1 MFITRRID
9 IKENRSQNN
18 QFLWKLELG
27 KRRKNMYLDGVADEA
42 KVNMMCWSWESE
54 KTQMKRREV
63 LLFEKLRMVLGF
75 VTHRVSGSG
84 RRLFNLCLGL
94 FQGFQEDNMWTLF
107 MWFKKKGFFEIS
119 IGRRWKGFFMN
130 RSVWFERKTVMRDFH
145 KNTMMIGVCRVV
157 WVATNSIYLIFNFI
171 IYILNFLLF

>member
-42 KVNMMCWSWESE
+42 KVNTMCWSWESE

-84 RRLFNLCLGL
+84 RRLFNLWLGL

-119 IGRRWKGFFMN
+119 IGRRWKGFLWIALCDL
-130 RSVWFERKTVMRDFH
+130 RGKRWWGISTRIRRWLVCAVWCESQQIV
-145 KNTMMIGVCRVV
+145 
-157 WVATNSIYLIFNFI
+157 
-171 IYILNFLLF
+171 YI